1 MKSFKEY
8 KYDYGSPESVKLMK
22 KVTPGQKEAINW
34 AKAGTKAQIMH
45 PITRVAK
52 KVDKKDVRKYVDA
65 GWLHMAQKKNRI
77 TKEAVYGNQAQRLSS
92 PLQKMRQDKEKADRD
107 KDGKLNMMKGRPKK
121 EAMSPAEK
129 AAHDKAIAAFKAKG
143 GKVKKLKP
151 GYAQGYHGKDDPG
164 SGMRGMLDKGDSKAF
179 GTRKKVKSMGESM
192 RKVAAV
198 QGQMS
203 KINDRLRK
211 NPKHPGAGKDRTDL
225 LDLQRKMVALRKSR
239 NESIDEAINVNDAHT
254 DAQNHSNGS
263 MSVKKVQGKP
273 SLIMKSYHSEKDGH
287 AFAKKHG
294 YKASNYV
301 KTHAGSRMDI
311 HKEMVDPMDLRGR
324 PTKKDPYHGKT
335 KFGLKHPLHPLNIQK
350 RKEKEA
356 KKAAV
361 KKEAVDEAFDA
372 RTSGRFQSA
381 EAELI
386 KYAKK
391 SGGMDK
397 GDFMAVAKML
407 GQIGRLNILQGGQ
420 ILGKLNRKLS
430 QMDTDP
436 RDKVYSILKSKGL
449 MESIKE
455 DKDPGEYDEEGLMM
469 KDQLDIVMD
478 AADDI
483 YDTVRDNENLP
494 EWCQNKITKAADYID
509 SVRDYLKSQKTTNEG
524 SGPSMG
530 DLQKRANMKQSDK
543 DKLLKIR
550 QMLDKEKKNRPV
562 K

>member
-1 MKSFKEY
+1 MRSFKEY

-22 KVTPGQKEAINW
+22 KITPGQN
-34 AKAGTKAQIMH
+34 
-45 PITRVAK
+45 
-52 KVDKKDVRKYVDA
+52 
-65 GWLHMAQKKNRI
+65 
-77 TKEAVYGNQAQRLSS
+77 EAVYGNQAQRLSS

-179 GTRKKVKSMGESM
+179 GTRKKIKSMG
-192 RKVAAV
+192 
-198 QGQMS
+198 
-203 KINDRLRK
+203 
-211 NPKHPGAGKDRTDL
+211 
-225 LDLQRKMVALRKSR
+225 
-239 NESIDEAINVNDAHT
+239 EAINVNDAHT

-273 SLIMKSYHSEKDGH
+273 SLIMKSYHGEKDGH

-301 KTHAGSRMDI
+301 KTHAGSRM
-311 HKEMVDPMDLRGR
+311 HLEG
-324 PTKKDPYHGKT
+324 
-335 KFGLKHPLHPLNIQK
+335 
-350 RKEKEA
+350 
-356 KKAAV
+356 
-361 KKEAVDEAFDA
+361 
-372 RTSGRFQSA
+372 
-381 EAELI
+381 
-386 KYAKK
+386 
-391 SGGMDK
+391 
-397 GDFMAVAKML
+397 
-407 GQIGRLNILQGGQ
+407 
-420 ILGKLNRKLS
+420 
-430 QMDTDP
+430 
-436 RDKVYSILKSKGL
+436 
-449 MESIKE
+449 
-455 DKDPGEYDEEGLMM
+455 KDPGEYDEEGLMM

-483 YDTVRDNENLP
+483 YDTVSDTENLP

-509 SVRDYLKSQKTTNEG
+509 SVRDYLKSQKTTNEDTLPCNNPGCECDPCTCGPNCTCGNIVKEEINELNTDTLKRYHKKTQDHMSTALKTNDPAMKKKFGNRLTGSGRAYQRLKKRGEYKEG

>member
-52 KVDKKDVRKYVDA
+52 KVDKKDVKKYVDA

-107 KDGKLNMMKGRPKK
+107 RHGKLHMMKGRPKK

-179 GTRKKVKSMGESM
+179 GTRKKIKSMGESM

-239 NESIDEAINVNDAHT
+239 NESINEAINVNDAHT

-301 KTHAGSRMDI
+301 KTHAGSRMHI
-311 HKEMVDPMDLRGR
+311 
-324 PTKKDPYHGKT
+324 
-335 KFGLKHPLHPLNIQK
+335 
-350 RKEKEA
+350 
-356 KKAAV
+356 
-361 KKEAVDEAFDA
+361 
-372 RTSGRFQSA
+372 
-381 EAELI
+381 
-386 KYAKK
+386 
-391 SGGMDK
+391 
-397 GDFMAVAKML
+397 
-407 GQIGRLNILQGGQ
+407 
-420 ILGKLNRKLS
+420 
-430 QMDTDP
+430 
-436 RDKVYSILKSKGL
+436 
-449 MESIKE
+449 ESV
-455 DKDPGEYDEEGLMM
+455 
-469 KDQLDIVMD
+469 QLDELSPATMQR
-478 AADDI
+478 AADK
-483 YDTVRDNENLP
+483 RLSNM
-494 EWCQNKITKAADYID
+494 KAADKKITSLNKVLDKDRYSNQMHHQLSPEKRKSTQTALDKATQDYHNNYIGTNKD
-509 SVRDYLKSQKTTNEG
+509 LGDGGRRAALYKSRGITPQAKG
-524 SGPSMG
+524 SRKVTGEEFT
-530 DLQKRANMKQSDK
+530 MKQYRKNEDENRHSENALELAKKFGTKKEIETVKGIHDRHMKRGHITEPDRSTRDK
-543 DKLLKIR
+543 IARKYYPRLAK
-550 QMLDKEKKNRPV
+550 
-562 K
+562 